1 MVNSGCVIYK
11 DFKRPSKELIEA
23 FRGVPVANI
32 DDCMN
37 RLAAVSPEIKPIGKP
52 GVLGPAFTVKVAE
65 GDNLMLHKAMDLA
78 KPGDI
83 LVIDAGGS
91 ISRSIIGELMT
102 HYCVIRGLGGILLDG
117 SIRDY
122 DELAEMDIP
131 IYARAITPNGPYK
144 NGPGEINTPISF
156 GGQLVRPGDIV
167 VGDGD
172 GVLFIRPGE
181 APEILAAVKAV
192 METEAGIIATQNR
205 EGTYPRPWVDAKL
218 QEIGCTYFDFWEE
231 K

>member
-131 IYARAITPNGPYK
+131 I
-144 NGPGEINTPISF
+144 
-156 GGQLVRPGDIV
+156 
-167 VGDGD
+167 
-172 GVLFIRPGE
+172 
-181 APEILAAVKAV
+181 
-192 METEAGIIATQNR
+192 
-205 EGTYPRPWVDAKL
+205 
-218 QEIGCTYFDFWEE
+218 
-231 K
+231 